1 LTGGSCTGVAKEL
14 AEEGKSGSVGIFSVQ
29 GEDESD

>member
-14 AEEGKSGSVGIFSVQ
+14 AEEDKSGTVGIFSVQ
-29 GEDESD
+29 GGDESN